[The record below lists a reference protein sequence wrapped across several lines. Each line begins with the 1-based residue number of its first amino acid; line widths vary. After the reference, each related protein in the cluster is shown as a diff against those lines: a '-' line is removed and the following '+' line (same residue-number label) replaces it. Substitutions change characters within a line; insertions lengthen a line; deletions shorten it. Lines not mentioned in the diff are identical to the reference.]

1 MSIAELIMT
10 GTERASKSTDWVADS
25 LAKIG
30 DNVGK
35 VLREREQQKQ
45 AQEMLPFLQQSM
57 QESMKLA
64 QTGDTAGAY
73 SNMMGIFASNPNLMQ
88 NKAVLPFL
96 EMGLKGINESATRY
110 KQGQEYN
117 QRQAYYDKVTANKTG
132 GGGEEDRSL
141 YTPEERA
148 RMTLLGQTPNVTLYE
163 DQNVIS
169 DTTAVSQPTAQGQ
182 IGMPANQVSSPTIV
196 EVPLPQAVPTKEAP
210 VQEEGGATEMTYK
223 GPQVK
228 AVESMAASIKSPEY
242 KKALLNSIK
251 NPAPKEQVASF
262 KQFSEQYNSLPE
274 DGKMAVMQDLS
285 VVFDSDK
292 NFEKNKPQLGKNFY
306 PLKPEQSAIIGNN
319 ITGIILEPTTEAKS
333 MTAGAKSDSVTFGT
347 NKNDIDA
354 YQTLFT
360 SATSELSQGKL
371 GKFLKENGGVFNTTY
386 TETPS
391 EVIPTM
397 ATQSGKITIPSKA
410 VLYQK
415 NLDPNNEKTPV
426 IELTEGQLSAFKTIQ
441 NSPSRLQQLRAGN
454 SNSSFVRIAPS
465 GPIRGTDKAIPQAAT
480 AASVYKSKEDVISA
494 IKSNKLTREQ
504 GRGILQNQFGYK

>member
-1 MSIAELIMT
+1 MSIAELIMQ
-10 GTERASKSTDWVADS
+10 GTNRSSESTSWVGDS
-25 LAKIG
+25 LAKLG
-30 DNVGK
+30 QNVGQA
-35 VLREREQQKQ
+35 LAQREQQKQ

-57 QESMKLA
+57 QESMTLA
-64 QTGDTAGAY
+64 QKGDTAAAY

-141 YTPEERA
+141 YTPEDRA
-148 RMTLLGQTPNVTLYE
+148 RMTLLGQNPPNVTYP
-163 DQNVIS
+163 DQNVS
-169 DTTAVSQPTAQGQ
+169 YDTTAVLQPTEQRQA
-182 IGMPANQVSSPTIV
+182 GMPAAQGDLISNL
-196 EVPLPQAVPTKEAP
+196 EAPLPEAVPTKP
-210 VQEEGGATEMTYK
+210 MQEEGGATEMTYK
-223 GPQVK
+223 GPQIK
-228 AVESMAASIKSPEY
+228 AVESMAASIQSPQY

-251 NPAPKEQVASF
+251 NPAPPEQVASF
-262 KQFSEQYNSLPE
+262 KQFSNQYNSLPE

-285 VVFDSDK
+285 IVFDSDK

-306 PLKPEQSAIIGNN
+306 PLKPEQSAVVGNN
-319 ITGIILEPTTEAKS
+319 ITGIVLEPTTEAKS

-347 NKNDIDA
+347 NINDINA

-360 SATSELSQGKL
+360 SAATELSQGKL

-391 EVIPTM
+391 EVIPTIG
-397 ATQSGKITIPSKA
+397 TPSGKTTIPGKA

-415 NLDPNNEKTPV
+415 NLDPNDKKTPV
-426 IELTEGQLSAFKTIQ
+426 IELTDGQLAAFKTIQ

-454 SNSSFVRIAPS
+454 SNSAFVRIAPS
-465 GPIRGTDKAIPQAAT
+465 GPIRGTDKATPQTAT
-480 AASVYKSKEDVISA
+480 AKKLSPKDQQALDWANANSNDPRA
-494 IKSNKLTREQ
+494 NQIKQRL
-504 GRGILQNQFGYK
+504 GI

>member
-30 DNVGK
+30 DNVSK

-57 QESMKLA
+57 QESMTLA
-64 QTGDTAGAY
+64 QKGDTAAAY

-96 EMGLKGINESATRY
+96 EMGLKGIDESATRY

-141 YTPEERA
+141 YTPEDRA

-196 EVPLPQAVPTKEAP
+196 EAPLPEK
-210 VQEEGGATEMTYK
+210 GGATEMTYK
-223 GPQVK
+223 GPQIK
-228 AVESMAASIKSPEY
+228 AIESMAASIKSPEY

-251 NPAPKEQVASF
+251 NPAPPEQVASF
-262 KQFSEQYNSLPE
+262 KQFSDQYNSLPE
-274 DGKMAVMQDLS
+274 NKKMVVMQDLS
-285 VVFDSDK
+285 LVFDSNK
-292 NFEKNKPQLGKNFY
+292 SFENNKPKLGKDFY
-306 PLKPEQSAIIGNN
+306 SLTTEQSDAIGNN
-319 ITGIILEPTTEAKS
+319 ITGIILEPVTEAKS
-333 MTAGAKSDSVTFGT
+333 FTAGAKSDSVTFGT
-347 NKNDIDA
+347 TKKDIDD
-354 YQTLFT
+354 YQTVFT
-360 SATSELSQGKL
+360 SAATELSQGKL

-391 EVIPTM
+391 KVTPTM
-397 ATQSGKITIPSKA
+397 ATQGGKITIPSNV

-426 IELTEGQLSAFKTIQ
+426 IELTEGQLNAYKQIKD
-441 NSPSRLQQLRAGN
+441 SPSRLQQLRAGN
-454 SNSSFVRIAPS
+454 SNSSFVRVEPTLATGPTIKAEIARKTAKSMP
-465 GPIRGTDKAIPQAAT
+465 IPQSK
-480 AASVYKSKEDVISA
+480 ASDFLS
-494 IKSNKLTREQ
+494 
-504 GRGILQNQFGYK
+504 QFPAKKK

>member
-57 QESMKLA
+57 QESMTLA
-64 QTGDTAGAY
+64 QKGDTAAAY

-132 GGGEEDRSL
+132 GGGEEDRSF

-148 RMTLLGQTPNVTLYE
+148 RMTLLGQNPPNVTYP
-163 DQNVIS
+163 DQNVS
-169 DTTAVSQPTAQGQ
+169 YDTTAVLQPTEQRQAGIPAAQGDL
-182 IGMPANQVSSPTIV
+182 ISNI
-196 EVPLPQAVPTKEAP
+196 EVPLPQAVPTQEAP
-210 VQEEGGATEMTYK
+210 IQEEGGATEMTYK
-223 GPQVK
+223 GPQIK
-228 AVESMAASIKSPEY
+228 AIESMAASIKSPEY

-251 NPAPKEQVASF
+251 NPAPPEQVASF
-262 KQFSEQYNSLPE
+262 KQFSDQYNSLPE
-274 DGKMAVMQDLS
+274 NKKMVVMQDLS
-285 VVFDSDK
+285 LVFDSNK
-292 NFEKNKPQLGKNFY
+292 NFEKNKPQLGKDFY
-306 PLKPEQSAIIGNN
+306 SLTTEQSDAIGNN
-319 ITGIILEPTTEAKS
+319 ITGIILEPVTEAKS
-333 MTAGAKSDSVTFGT
+333 FTAGAKSDSVTYGT
-347 NKNDIDA
+347 TKKDIDD
-354 YQTLFT
+354 YQTVFT
-360 SATSELSQGKL
+360 SAATELSQGKL

-391 EVIPTM
+391 KVTPTM
-397 ATQSGKITIPSKA
+397 ATQGGKITIPSNV

-426 IELTEGQLSAFKTIQ
+426 IELTEGQLNAYKQIKD
-441 NSPSRLQQLRAGN
+441 SPSRLQQLRAGN
-454 SNSSFVRIAPS
+454 SNSSFVRVEPTLATGPTIKAEIARKTAKSMP
-465 GPIRGTDKAIPQAAT
+465 IPQSK
-480 AASVYKSKEDVISA
+480 ASDFLS
-494 IKSNKLTREQ
+494 
-504 GRGILQNQFGYK
+504 QFPAKKK

>member
-30 DNVGK
+30 DNVTK

-57 QESMKLA
+57 QESMRLA
-64 QTGDTAGAY
+64 GQGQTGEAY
-73 SNMMGIFASNPNLMQ
+73 AKLMPFLTDPSVMNNPNL
-88 NKAVLPFL
+88 
-96 EMGLKGINESATRY
+96 
-110 KQGQEYN
+110 
-117 QRQAYYDKVTANKTG
+117 RQAIPAFESGIKIAGDEFYKKEQLRVREDMYNARYGGGGG
-132 GGGEEDRSL
+132 GGGEEDRNL

-148 RMTLLGQTPNVTLYE
+148 RMTLLNKTPSVLPNQ
-163 DQNVIS
+163 DQDIIS
-169 DTTAVSQPTAQGQ
+169 NTTAVSQSTAQGQ
-182 IGMPANQVSSPTIV
+182 TGMPANQLDSPTIV
-196 EVPLPQAVPTKEAP
+196 EAPLP
-210 VQEEGGATEMTYK
+210 EEGGATEMTYK

-251 NPAPKEQVASF
+251 NPAPPEQVASF

-274 DGKMAVMQDLS
+274 NKKMVVMQDLS
-285 VVFDSDK
+285 IVFDSDK
-292 NFEKNKPQLGKNFY
+292 NFENNKAQLGKDFY
-306 PLKPEQSAIIGNN
+306 PLKPEQSAVIGNN
-319 ITGIILEPTTEAKS
+319 ITGIILEPVTEAKS
-333 MTAGAKSDSVTFGT
+333 FTAGAKSDSVTFGT
-347 NKNDIDA
+347 TKEDIDK
-354 YQTLFT
+354 YQTIFT
-360 SATSELSQGKL
+360 SAATELAEGKL

-391 EVIPTM
+391 KVTPTM
-397 ATQSGKITIPSKA
+397 ATQGGKITIPSSV

-415 NLDPNNEKTPV
+415 NLDPNDKKTPL
-426 IELTEGQLSAFKTIQ
+426 IELSEGQLTAYKQIK

-465 GPIRGTDKAIPQAAT
+465 GPIRGTDKATPQT
-480 AASVYKSKEDVISA
+480 AKANTSFNSVAEAEASGLPKGTMIT
-494 IKSNKLTREQ
+494 IN
-504 GRGILQNQFGYK
+504 GRKARID